1 MKIVLVVEDY
11 TPLFRAVNEKFL
23 RFGITAVQVVSYD
36 EATKYLV
43 EHAENIGLVWLD
55 HYLIGEKTGL
65 DVLAFMKDKNNM
77 KDIPVLAVSNESNHD
92 RMKQYK
98 ALGAKEYYIKVGN
111 RLAEIAEEAKK
122 LLSVE

>member
-11 TPLFRAVNEKFL
+11 TPLFRAVNEKFTRL
-23 RFGITAVQVVSYD
+23 GITAVQVTSYD
-36 EATKYLV
+36 DATRYLV
-43 EHAENIGLVWLD
+43 ENADNIGLVWLD

-65 DVLAFMKDKNNM
+65 DVLTFMKDKPNL
-77 KDIPVLAVSNESNHD
+77 KSIPVLAVSNESNHD

-111 RLAEIAEEAKK
+111 RLAEIAEEAKNI
-122 LLSVE
+122 LSV